1 MPLLLGRY
9 VNKVDRKGRVS
20 VPKPFR
26 DAFKDQESGF
36 SGIYAYPVLN
46 FPAVEACGEEFM
58 SRIVDSLA
66 DMAMLSPDQDDL
78 SAVLTESTVPLP
90 FDPEGR
96 VVLPEDLI
104 EYAGIDGEVMF
115 VGRGKGF
122 RIWAPET
129 YRQHQRETF
138 ERARAR
144 GATLSL
150 RPEREETL

>member
-26 DAFKDQESGF
+26 DAFMDQKSGF
-36 SGIYAYPVLN
+36 TGIYAYPVLKYA
-46 FPAVEACGEEFM
+46 AVQACDEDFM
-58 SRIVDSLA
+58 MRVVDTIE
-66 DMAMLSPDQDDL
+66 DMPMYSEDQDDL
-78 SAVLTESTVPLP
+78 SSVLPESTVPLP

-104 EYAGIDGEVMF
+104 EHAGIDGEAMF
-115 VGRGKGF
+115 VGRGKSF
-122 RIWAPET
+122 RIWAPEAF
-129 YRQHQRETF
+129 RQHQRTNF

-150 RPEREETL
+150 RPEREEPS